1 MGLFFLH
8 LWHVGPTLK
17 SQLISN
23 SFLIP
28 SADMCGGNIQLSG
41 STGEHSPFCTQ
52 AAPPEAQLRPLPAA
66 PFVEG
71 FTLHLPLSQGFGLHI
86 KAKLTQDSPNQ
97 SSCPLHCQ
105 WSLTVLGTTLFWKS
119 RGDLGI
125 LRSPSHR
132 LGGGRQH
139 SSCSSAEGHTPCQAT
154 VPTTCVGLEL
164 HLCLPL
170 PPHFTDILYFLLVD
184 KYLQVFTP
192 VSLSEEWES
201 KKIISFFTDRWMFSK
216 VWW

>member
-52 AAPPEAQLRPLPAA
+52 AAPPEAQVRPLPAA

-132 LGGGRQH
+132 LGGGAGSTAPAVQPKD
-139 SSCSSAEGHTPCQAT
+139 TPH
-154 VPTTCVGLEL
+154 VRP
-164 HLCLPL
+164 PF
-170 PPHFTDILYFLLVD
+170 PPHVWVWNCIYVYLFLRIS
-184 KYLQVFTP
+184 Q
-192 VSLSEEWES
+192 
-201 KKIISFFTDRWMFSK
+201 ISFIFCWWINTCRFSHLFPFQENENLK
-216 VWW
+216 K